1 MTAAEGTNTGG
12 DRPDDP
18 GRLPM
23 DGAEAAGP
31 TAHDR
36 RSLRLLVAAV
46 VAITALTRL
55 PGLVS
60 ARAFNTDEATLAVLG
75 RTLSGPGTMYVDA
88 ADHKPPLAFAAYGFV
103 QRLTGSDDLRYV
115 RGLVAL
121 LVIATALVVAV
132 EARDRWGDRAMW
144 VGGMAVVL
152 TAAAL
157 GPADAQAA
165 NFEMFT
171 LLPIAVAVV
180 AGRRNEPWVA
190 GAAVAVAALAKQP
203 AAVTAIPVAVA
214 LWQQGR
220 LRALLRAAAAGLL
233 ATTIIV
239 IPFGPGRVLEWALL
253 RNDGYLSLDAEG
265 LTTGAVRL
273 LAMAGL
279 GLAFWC
285 GVWLLVVGAWTRP
298 RRRELARWPDLD
310 LWLLLAVSLAATLPG
325 LRFFP
330 HYLIGAVPAVA
341 LLAAKGAA
349 RRPTWIRPAVAAT
362 AVASTVALGLAWYET
377 SLPVERGETEV
388 AAYISANTD
397 PTDKVLVWGNLP
409 EIYWRADRLPAGALT
424 HNNLL
429 TAYSGR
435 KPQLTTDADL
445 ADRDLYEEY
454 VDRVREDRPALIV
467 DIAAADIRGGEFAPL
482 EGYELLQDFVD
493 TDYEQVADLDGVI
506 IYRRGAP

>member
-1 MTAAEGTNTGG
+1 MTTVGPSAAGG
-12 DRPDDP
+12 DPAAPERRPLGPDP
-18 GRLPM
+18 
-23 DGAEAAGP
+23 
-31 TAHDR
+31 
-36 RSLRLLVAAV
+36 SFRLLAGAV
-46 VAITALTRL
+46 VAVTTLTRL
-55 PGLVS
+55 PGLIS

-88 ADHKPPLAFAAYGFV
+88 ADHKPPLAFAVYGFV
-103 QRLTGSDDLRYV
+103 QRLTGSSDLRYV

-121 LVIATALVVAV
+121 LVIATALVVAI
-132 EARDRWGDRAMW
+132 EARDRWGVRAMW
-144 VGGMAVVL
+144 VGGLAVAL

-180 AGRRNEPWVA
+180 AGRRNRPWVA
-190 GAAVAVAALAKQP
+190 GAAVAIAALAKQP

-214 LWQQGR
+214 LWQHGR
-220 LRALLRAAAAGLL
+220 LRASAQAAAAGILVT
-233 ATTIIV
+233 AVVV

-265 LTTGAVRL
+265 LATAAVRL

-285 GVWLLVVGAWTRP
+285 GLWLLVGAAWTRP
-298 RRRELARWPDLD
+298 RRGRLAVGPDLD

-349 RRPTWIRPAVAAT
+349 QWPAWVRPAVAAT
-362 AVASTVALGLAWYET
+362 AIASTVALGLAFYET
-377 SLPVERGETEV
+377 SLPVERGEVRV
-388 AAYISANTD
+388 AAYIVANTD
-397 PTDKVLVWGNLP
+397 PGDRVLVWGNLP
-409 EIYWRADRLPAGALT
+409 EIYLRADRLPAGALT

-429 TAYSGR
+429 TGYSGR
-435 KPQLTTDADL
+435 RPRLSTDADL

-454 VDRVREDRPALIV
+454 VDRVREDDPALIV
-467 DIAAADIRGGEFAPL
+467 DLSAADIRGGEFAPL
-482 EGYELLQDFVD
+482 EGYQLLQDLVD
-493 TDYEQVADLDGVI
+493 ADYEPVADLDGVI
-506 IYRRGAP
+506 IYGRTAP